1 MSDRFMRMTN
11 ALTNV
16 HGVANTRRSTTL
28 VRLPDDILSMC
39 LEALGSLHDVARV
52 LRTCNRWDKLSKRR
66 KFWERVLRRQDR
78 RFYAMIRLGLH
89 TGNDGAWEHWS
100 CIQNDAKS
108 TVNFVQKIQKLIG
121 NDRVA
126 FMFDADARFFDVSVI
141 TQASLSYSIVIRPG
155 LSMFFRFP
163 NARRL
168 FLDGSICEACKF
180 EIPDDC
186 QTQVEIRQAPRRYTW
201 KRSFTR
207 TVLTLKILIPV
218 SITLFR
224 QWEGIGGQ
232 LVRIDASVGCPIP
245 NFFRII
251 AEQAV
256 KRGSFMPFL
265 AHLGWIQWDFD
276 DLIGFEDDLRQ
287 LAETIFR
294 YLDVLKVLLVV
305 DDLADWRRET
315 KRDKDVS
322 PRRPAVREL
331 VVRVWGVDKV
341 KEPTFMEEL
350 TAVAATLAQQFTLES
365 DF

>member
-52 LRTCNRWDKLSKRR
+52 LRTYKRWDRLSKGR

-168 FLDGSICEACKF
+168 LLDGSTCEECQF

-186 QTQVEIRQAPRRYTW
+186 QTEVRISQTPRTYTW
-201 KRSFTR
+201 TQSFTR
-207 TVLTLKILIPV
+207 TIV
-218 SITLFR
+218 SLQVFSLVSTMLFR

-232 LVRIDASVGCPIP
+232 LLQIDASLGCPIRN
-245 NFFRII
+245 NFITM
-251 AEQAV
+251 AEQAG
-256 KRGSFMPFL
+256 KRGLFMPLL
-265 AHLGWIQWDFD
+265 AELGWIQWEFD
-276 DLIGFEDDLRQ
+276 DLTRFQEEIRQ
-287 LAETIFR
+287 VGESIFPC
-294 YLDVLKVLLVV
+294 LDVLKVLVMV
-305 DDLADWRRET
+305 DEHADWTRRD
-315 KRDKDVS
+315 RDVT
-322 PRRPAVREL
+322 PTRPAVRKL
-331 VVRVWGVDKV
+331 FLRVWAADEA
-341 KEPTFMEEL
+341 KEPAFIGDL
-350 TAVAATLAQQFTLES
+350 TAVAATLARDFTVES
-365 DF
+365 NF